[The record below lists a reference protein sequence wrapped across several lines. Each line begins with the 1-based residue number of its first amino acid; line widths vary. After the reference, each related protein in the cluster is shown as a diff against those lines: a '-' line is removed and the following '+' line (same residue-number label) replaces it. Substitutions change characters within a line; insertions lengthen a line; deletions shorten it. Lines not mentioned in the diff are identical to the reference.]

1 MTKIEIDKN
10 LFIKDNLF
18 IPLHELEFA
27 TSKSGGPGGQH
38 VNKTES
44 KITVRWNIPSSKI
57 LTDFQKELLHKKLAS
72 EVTTEGDIV
81 VHASASRSQLQNKKS
96 ALMQLA
102 HKIAS
107 ALYIPKIRRA
117 TKASK
122 GSKEKRLFS
131 KKAQSTIKKNRSIK
145 NYRE

>member
-1 MTKIEIDKN
+1 MTKIEVDKD
-10 LFIKDNLF
+10 LFIKENLC
-18 IPLHELEFA
+18 ISLHELEFT

-44 KITVRWNIPSSKI
+44 KITIRWNIPSSKA
-57 LTDFQKELLHKKLAS
+57 LTDFQKELLYKNLAS
-72 EVTTEGDIV
+72 ELTTAGDII
-81 VHASASRSQLQNKKS
+81 VHASASRSQLQNKKA
-96 ALMQLA
+96 ALEQLS

-107 ALYIPKIRRA
+107 ALYVPKIRRA

-131 KKAQSTIKKNRSIK
+131 KKVHSAVKKTRSTK
-145 NYRE
+145 NYSE